1 MALTLSMRRLWK
13 FYRETMVES
22 GATKSEI
29 ALACDAFYWD
39 GRSVLAV
46 LDHLR
51 KAGEMDE
58 LHQTIG
64 RFGRQVTA
72 ITRSG
77 PRLN

>member
-13 FYRETMVES
+13 FYRETMVAS
-22 GATKSEI
+22 GATKNEI
-29 ALACDAFYWD
+29 ALAHDAFYSG

-58 LHQTIG
+58 LHRTID
-64 RFGRQVTA
+64 RFGRQVSA
-72 ITRSG
+72 ITRSAPG
-77 PRLN
+77 LN